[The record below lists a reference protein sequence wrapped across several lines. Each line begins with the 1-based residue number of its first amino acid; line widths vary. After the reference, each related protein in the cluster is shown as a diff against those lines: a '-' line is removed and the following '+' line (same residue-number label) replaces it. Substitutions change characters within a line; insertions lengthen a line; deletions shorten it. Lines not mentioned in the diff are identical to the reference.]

1 MYDIVKQR
9 GTSLYYVTHDGE
21 KISAPFKDKKM
32 AARMA
37 AKLNGMSMKEFMKA
51 RKENDS
57 VIRR

>member
-21 KISAPFKDKKM
+21 KISAPFRDKKM

-51 RKENDS
+51 RKHVEP
-57 VIRR
+57 